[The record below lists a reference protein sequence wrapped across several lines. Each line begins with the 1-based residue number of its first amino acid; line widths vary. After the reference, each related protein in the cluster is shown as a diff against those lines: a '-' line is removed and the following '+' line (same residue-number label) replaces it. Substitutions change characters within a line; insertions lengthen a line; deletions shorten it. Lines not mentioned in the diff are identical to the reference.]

1 MNLGLGTIWERP
13 FCYTLLMGKK
23 QTDTYQVQSYLIRLW
38 QDGENAPW
46 RASATEVGTGQ
57 QHLFVSP
64 EQLFSYL
71 HKQTQQQGD
80 LS

>member
-1 MNLGLGTIWERP
+1 MS
-13 FCYTLLMGKK
+13 KK
-23 QTDTYQVQSYLIRLW
+23 QADTYQYRSYLIRLW

-46 RASATEVGTGQ
+46 RASAKDVVTGQ